1 MSLGPGLL
9 YADRVQETSTTTG
22 TGTLSMAGAVTGYQS
37 FSSAFSTGQTVYY
50 AMTDGTNW
58 EVGQGTYTTS
68 GDTLSRDV
76 IFASSNSGSAVNWS
90 AGTRN
95 VWCDLP
101 AQVLAD
107 KALTAAFAMHMVP
120 Q

>member
-1 MSLGPGLL
+1 MSAPGLK
-9 YADRVQETSTTTG
+9 YADRVQETTTTSG
-22 TGTLSMAGAVTGYQS
+22 TGTLSMAGAVAGFQS
-37 FSSAFSTGQTVYY
+37 FSSAFVTGQTVYY
-50 AMTDGTNW
+50 GLTDGTNW

-76 IFASSNSGSAVNWS
+76 IFSSSNSGSAVS
-90 AGTRN
+90 LTGATTN

-107 KALTAAFAMHMVP
+107 KAVTVAFVMRMAP